1 MTTRVERVFEISAS
15 PEAVWAIISDPEKR
29 ARSISVVES
38 FETTGDRTAIWHVSL
53 PIPGIGRTI
62 RVKTEDVDVDEPSY
76 VRFVGRSKAMNVQG
90 EHILEATE
98 AGTEIT
104 NRFSVDG
111 RFPGV
116 EAYFKRKLDDE
127 LSNLEALVRE
137 ELKA

>member
-1 MTTRVERVFEISAS
+1 MTTRVERTFEIPA
-15 PEAVWAIISDPEKR
+15 PPKAVWDIIADPKKR
-29 ARSISVVES
+29 AKSISVVRS

-53 PIPGIGRTI
+53 PIPGIKRTI
-62 RVKTEDVDVDEPSY
+62 RVKTEDIDVDEPSY

-90 EHILEATE
+90 EHVLEAT
-98 AGTEIT
+98 GTGTKIT

-127 LSNLEALVRE
+127 ISNLEALVRE
-137 ELKA
+137 ELEL